1 MADDT
6 RIEDLRRRIREDPA
20 SIAFAQLAEELRR
33 AGRLE
38 EAVAVCH
45 TGLKSYPAY
54 ISARVT
60 LGRAHIALDQLD
72 EAERELGPVG
82 SAAPENLAATRALAE
97 LRARR
102 RGSSA
107 QEAESA
113 PVPAPS
119 PASTTTVE
127 RKSTVDAFEYIRI
140 VRTLAA
146 LESWLAAIHASRA
159 KRRA

>member
-1 MADDT
+1 VSDNP
-6 RIEDLRRRIREDPA
+6 RIEDLRRRLREDPA

-45 TGLKSYPAY
+45 TGLASYPAY

-60 LGRAHIALDQLD
+60 MGRALVALDRLD
-72 EAERELGPVG
+72 EAERELELVRG
-82 SAAPENLAATRALAE
+82 SAPDNLAAIRALAE

-102 RGSSA
+102 HGSSA
-107 QEAESA
+107 QAEPAAA
-113 PVPAPS
+113 PVPSPA
-119 PASTTTVE
+119 PASTVE
-127 RKSTVDAFEYIRI
+127 RRPGVDAFDYIRI

-146 LESWLAAIHASRA
+146 LESLLAAVHASRPE
-159 KRRA
+159 RRA